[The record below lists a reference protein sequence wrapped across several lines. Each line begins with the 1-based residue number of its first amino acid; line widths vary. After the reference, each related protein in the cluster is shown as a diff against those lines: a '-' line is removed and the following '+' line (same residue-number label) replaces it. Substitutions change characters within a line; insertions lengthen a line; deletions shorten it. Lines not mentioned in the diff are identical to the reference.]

1 MNNKPTEEEFL
12 SIFNQLKS
20 ESGSHSPSLTDLLC
34 KCQFLKINIDACF
47 LSNPY
52 ATDLFFEYLN
62 LEVIQTDKLR
72 NLLEFYPSQN
82 RSIAKSLSGRIGIDA
97 KNIFIGNGAIEI
109 IQAIFHQFN
118 TGRTLINI
126 PTFSSYYEFIK
137 DTKNV
142 IFNQL
147 KKEEHYKLNI
157 IDFIKTVKEHLPDTI
172 VLINPNNPDGNFI
185 DSKNLE
191 LLLVEL
197 KDVKNVILDE
207 SFVHFANN
215 EDGDYQLIS
224 SDKLISKYPNLILIK
239 SLSKDFGIAGIR
251 CGYAI
256 MNEEK
261 VNTLLNNG
269 YLWNSNGIAEYFF
282 RLYSQSDFF
291 EKYNNVRI
299 RYILETQE
307 FHRQLKK
314 IPNILIYSSQAN
326 FFLIELLNG
335 KSASSL
341 QAQLLYRYGIY
352 VRNCEDKI
360 GLEGEFLRIASRTL
374 EQNMIIISALKE
386 ILQNT

>member
-1 MNNKPTEEEFL
+1 MTHKTTEKEFL
-12 SIFNQLKS
+12 DIFNRLKG
-20 ESGSHSPSLTDLLC
+20 ESGTHSPSLTDLLGE
-34 KCQFLKINIDACF
+34 CQFLKINIDACF

-62 LEVIQTDKLR
+62 NEVIQTNKLR
-72 NLLEFYPSQN
+72 NILEFYPSQN
-82 RSIAKSLSGRIGIDA
+82 RSIAKSLSRQIDIEA

-109 IQAIFHQFN
+109 IQAVFHQFA

-137 DTKNV
+137 NPQNI

-147 KKEEHYKLNI
+147 KKEENYKLNI
-157 IDFIKTVKEHLPDTI
+157 VEYIKIVKEQMPDTV

-185 DSKNLE
+185 DSKQLE
-191 LLLVEL
+191 LLLLEL
-197 KDVKNVILDE
+197 VDIKNIILDE
-207 SFVHFANN
+207 SFVHFATN
-215 EDGDYQLIS
+215 EEGDYQLIS

-239 SLSKDFGIAGIR
+239 SLSKDFGIAGVR

-282 RLYSQSDFF
+282 RLYTQSDFF
-291 EKYNNVRI
+291 EKYNNIRI

-314 IPNILIYSSQAN
+314 IPNIKIYSSQAN

-335 KSASSL
+335 KSASSV

-360 GLEGEFLRIASRTL
+360 GLDGEFLRIASRTL
-374 EQNMIIISALKE
+374 EQNMIIISALKD
-386 ILQNT
+386 IL